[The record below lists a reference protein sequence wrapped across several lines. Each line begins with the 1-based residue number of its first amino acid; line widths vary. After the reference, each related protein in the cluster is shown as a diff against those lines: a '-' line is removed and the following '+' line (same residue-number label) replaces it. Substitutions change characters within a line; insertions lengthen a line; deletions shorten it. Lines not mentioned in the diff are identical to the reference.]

1 MEQKVFKRAPLPV
14 IVMECREGKIS
25 TPRGDLRLLLK
36 DAASGKIYRIR
47 RTPGGGLQMTAT
59 EST

>member
-1 MEQKVFKRAPLPV
+1 MEQKIFKRAPLPV
-14 IVMECREGKIS
+14 IEMGTREGKIS
-25 TPRGDLRLLLK
+25 TPRGDLRLFLK

-47 RTPGGGLQMTAT
+47 RTPGGGLQMIGT

>member
-1 MEQKVFKRAPLPV
+1 MEAKVFKRAPLPV
-14 IVMECREGKIS
+14 IEMETREGKIN
-25 TPRGDLRLLLK
+25 TPRGDLRLFLK

-47 RTPGGGLQMTAT
+47 RTPGGGLQMIGT